1 MLINGKS
8 IGDYGATLLYC
19 DIENSEIVNDGEF
32 WAEGALTPFPER
44 QKIRWGR
51 AECEFLIEQ
60 DNNDLAEKAISN
72 IIKESMNAELVFE
85 NRNLRYRGIIDGRP
99 EKENVSPGK
108 YLVTV
113 AWKCQLPYEDEVATT
128 LSHQTS
134 KTIVLPSNATTPAIL
149 EVTPSENLETATITG
164 VGEPITL
171 KNLTAGQTIII
182 DGEKG
187 LVTENGQNKWPDYDS
202 WGFPRLEPG
211 DNKAIVDTDTLDI
224 TIRYK
229 PRWI

>member
-1 MLINGKS
+1 MLINGVD
-8 IGDYGATLLYC
+8 IETFGATLLYC
-19 DIENSEIVNDGEF
+19 DIENSEIINDGEF

-85 NRNLRYRGIIDGRP
+85 NRDLRYKGIIDGRP

-113 AWKCQLPYEDEVATT
+113 TWKCQLPYEDEVVH
-128 LSHQTS
+128 SFNRS
-134 KTIVLPSNATTPAIL
+134 GSITIFLNSNETTPAIL
-149 EVTPSENLETATITG
+149 EIIPSESLSDVTIKG
-164 VGEPITL
+164 FGEPITL
-171 KNLTAGQTIII
+171 KNLTAGQTVTI

-211 DNKAIVDTDTLDI
+211 ENKITVDRTTLDI